1 MCKALPFL
9 LKEKLIDIRPD
20 LDDANLDRQMA
31 LAIFHDSILEK
42 ERARDATKRQE
53 DEAKDQERAA
63 MLTSAA
69 NKKAASAQKK
79 EPG

>member
-1 MCKALPFL
+1 VIKVSICSSISTPSATTSKPKSL
-9 LKEKLIDIRPD
+9 
-20 LDDANLDRQMA
+20 ANLKMA